1 MTQSPSLDTARSA
14 PTRIPATVITG
25 FLGAGKTTL
34 IRHLMEHAGGRRI
47 ALIINEFGD
56 VGMDR
61 EILAACGVA
70 GCTEDDIVELA
81 NGCICCTVADDFL
94 PTMEALLSRPAPPE
108 HIIIE
113 TSGLALPKPLVK
125 AFDWPS
131 IRARVT
137 VDGVVAVVDG
147 RAVLDGFFAG
157 DTAALAA
164 QKAADPALDHD
175 NPLEEVFEDQILCA
189 DLVVMNKADLLGEGE
204 LATLV
209 AHLEAEARPGTRMVP
224 ADHGR
229 VDPAVALGL
238 VAGVE
243 DDLAARPS
251 HHDTED
257 DHDHDDF
264 DSFVVEIAPV
274 TDPATY
280 AKALAAVVEDHGILR
295 VKGYLDVPGKPMR
308 HLLQGVGPRM
318 AGYYDRPWKGDEAR
332 QGRLVVIGLHGLDE
346 AAIRSALQGLA

>member
-1 MTQSPSLDTARSA
+1 
-14 PTRIPATVITG
+14 
-25 FLGAGKTTL
+25 
-34 IRHLMEHAGGRRI
+34 
-47 ALIINEFGD
+47 
-56 VGMDR
+56 
-61 EILAACGVA
+61 
-70 GCTEDDIVELA
+70 
-81 NGCICCTVADDFL
+81 
-94 PTMEALLSRPAPPE
+94 
-108 HIIIE
+108 
-113 TSGLALPKPLVK
+113 
-125 AFDWPS
+125 
-131 IRARVT
+131 
-137 VDGVVAVVDG
+137 
-147 RAVLDGFFAG
+147 
-157 DTAALAA
+157 
-164 QKAADPALDHD
+164 
-175 NPLEEVFEDQILCA
+175 
-189 DLVVMNKADLLGEGE
+189 
-204 LATLV
+204 
-209 AHLEAEARPGTRMVP
+209 
-224 ADHGR
+224 
-229 VDPAVALGL
+229 VALGL